1 MTPKKDSEHGQ
12 TKMMRAIVFRQ
23 YGAPRE
29 VMKLVD
35 DQAVPKPKPNEVLV
49 KVEGSSVNAAD
60 KHMVLGNY
68 LIEKIHTGVNRDA
81 RSACLSHSTRSPKL
95 GSPATQHREPAIA
108 LDLCG
113 RLFFAG
119 TTTDSAIVIAGRL
132 SADGT
137 VATRTDRAGLGLASI
152 RDMAVNLD
160 GSLLLLGIGGNN
172 GTETLVRFGP

>member
-68 LIEKIHTGVNRDA
+68 IEKIHTG
-81 RSACLSHSTRSPKL
+81 SSTS
-95 GSPATQHREPAIA
+95 
-108 LDLCG
+108 
-113 RLFFAG
+113 
-119 TTTDSAIVIAGRL
+119 
-132 SADGT
+132 
-137 VATRTDRAGLGLASI
+137 
-152 RDMAVNLD
+152 
-160 GSLLLLGIGGNN
+160 
-172 GTETLVRFGP
+172 